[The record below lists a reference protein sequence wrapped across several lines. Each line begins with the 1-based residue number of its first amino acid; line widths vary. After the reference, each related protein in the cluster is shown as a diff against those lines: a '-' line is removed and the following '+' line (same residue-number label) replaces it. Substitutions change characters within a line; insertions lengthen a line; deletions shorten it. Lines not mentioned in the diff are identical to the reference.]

1 MKKIIVSM
9 LTLLF
14 ALVLPTQVTA
24 ASLETSVIPENTQWV
39 LHFDVN
45 AFASTQLSALLMKD
59 DTSQF
64 NKASRKISE
73 KFKIDFLKDIA
84 WITIFGQGKD
94 KDKAAFCCRGNFNR
108 DYLLSLLDKA
118 ITHRKIQYG
127 KYNIHTWGSQ
137 FGAFANDHLILV
149 SKNENMIKNV
159 LDVID
164 GKKKNL
170 RAGKMMPYLK
180 EIPKNAFFKA
190 IADDVSS
197 IAGNHGKTVIL
208 KNTSMVFFIALE
220 KNGNLKLKIKMTTD
234 SADTAK
240 NIEQIVNGLIALA
253 KIQHKEDDSRLAL
266 LNAVNISLRGN
277 IVQMELSVPSKEFID
292 IISHGKRTSHFK
304 Q

>member
-14 ALVLPTQVTA
+14 ALVLPTQATA
-24 ASLETSVIPENTQWV
+24 ASLEISVIPENTQWV
-39 LHFDVN
+39 LQFDMNKFV
-45 AFASTQLSALLMKD
+45 STQLCALLMED
-59 DTSQF
+59 DTSTF

-108 DYLLSLLDKA
+108 DYLLSLLDKE
-118 ITHRKIQYG
+118 ITHRKIRYG

-149 SKNENMIKNV
+149 SKNDNMIKNV

-164 GKKKNL
+164 GKKNNL
-170 RAGKMMPYLK
+170 TAGKMMPYLK
-180 EIPKNAFFKA
+180 EIPEDAFIKA
-190 IADDVSS
+190 IVNDVSS
-197 IAGNHGKTVIL
+197 IAGNHGQTVIL
-208 KNTSMVFFIALE
+208 KKTSMVFFIALE

-240 NIEQIVNGLIALA
+240 NIEQIANGLIALA
-253 KIQHKEDDSRLAL
+253 KIQHKEKDSRLTL
-266 LNAVNISLRGN
+266 LNAAKITLKGN
-277 IVQMELSVPSKEFID
+277 IVQMELSVPSKELVD
-292 IISHGKRTSHFK
+292 IISHGKRKSHFK
-304 Q
+304 H